1 MRLRTS
7 FSIARFREKNVVFNL
22 CLVFQ
27 AFKNQSYNCCCC
39 CCCWSANTPICSF
52 SISIICSSRCN
63 CTINGTTKTKNVVP
77 NVHAACPVENAQRMQ
92 CSFVFSQSR
101 VLDFLDAF
109 DENESAVPGTISIFF
124 FFFFFFFFFVFFT
137 RAHTLS
143 LFLCCV
149 LLLLLLWR
157 TLFFFDLKGGQDEW
171 TTTIFTK
178 KLLFSPSFSL
188 FPSFSPS
195 KKGADSGRRYLKAV
209 HSVFPKNGIHK
220 LRLTRA
226 LNKTFSFYHD
236 F

>member
-137 RAHTLS
+137 RTHTLS

-149 LLLLLLWR
+149 VVVVVV
-157 TLFFFDLKGGQDEW
+157 TNFFFSIWKEDEW
-171 TTTIFTK
+171 TTILR
-178 KLLFSPSFSL
+178 KLLFSPSMEL
-188 FPSFSPS
+188 LSFSFFALQ
-195 KKGADSGRRYLKAV
+195 KRGRLKV
-209 HSVFPKNGIHK
+209 VGDI
-220 LRLTRA
+220 
-226 LNKTFSFYHD
+226 
-236 F
+236 